1 MLIFKGSMEPTMTDA
16 HLEVDR
22 EAVIRMLA
30 LVPIEMQGQIRRQ
43 LAPLGV
49 VIDFVSKAV
58 EVSQLALSR
67 RSYHVALL
75 PAVLPDNGWWSLWG
89 EITLLNPRPEIL
101 VYAHKATFQL
111 WSGVLEIGGYD
122 VIVEPFSEE
131 ELQGAVTR
139 AARSFEERYDNNDED
154 RGQI

>member
-1 MLIFKGSMEPTMTDA
+1 MTNA
-16 HLEVDR
+16 HLELDQKPV
-22 EAVIRMLA
+22 VRMLA
-30 LVPIEMQGQIRRQ
+30 LVPVEMEGQIRRQ
-43 LAPLGV
+43 LGSLGV
-49 VIDFVSKAV
+49 VIDFVSKAA

-122 VIVEPFSEE
+122 LIVEPFTEE
-131 ELQGAVTR
+131 ELQRAVTR
-139 AARSFEERYDNNDED
+139 AARSFEERWFDSNDQD
-154 RGQI
+154 RGQL

>member
-1 MLIFKGSMEPTMTDA
+1 MEPNMTDA
-16 HLEVDR
+16 HLEVDQKP
-22 EAVIRMLA
+22 VVRMLA
-30 LVPIEMQGQIRRQ
+30 LVPVEMQGQIRRQ
-43 LAPLGV
+43 LASLGV

-67 RSYHVALL
+67 RSYYVALL
-75 PAVLPDNGWWSLWG
+75 PAELPDNGWWSLWG

-122 VIVEPFSEE
+122 VIVEPFTVE
-131 ELQGAVTR
+131 ELQRAVTR
-139 AARSFEERYDNNDED
+139 AARSFEERRFDSNDQD

>member
-1 MLIFKGSMEPTMTDA
+1 MEPNMTDA
-16 HLEVDR
+16 HLDVDR
-22 EAVIRMLA
+22 KPVVRMLA
-30 LVPIEMQGQIRRQ
+30 LVPLEMQGQIRRQ
-43 LAPLGV
+43 LASLGV
-49 VIDFVSKAV
+49 VVDFVSKAV
-58 EVSQLALSR
+58 EMSQLALSR

-75 PAVLPDNGWWSLWG
+75 PAELPDNGWWSLWG

-122 VIVEPFSEE
+122 VIVEPFTEE

-139 AARSFEERYDNNDED
+139 AARSFEERRFDSNDQES
-154 RGQI
+154 GQI

>member
-1 MLIFKGSMEPTMTDA
+1 MLILGSMEPNMTDA
-16 HLEVDR
+16 HLEVDQKP
-22 EAVIRMLA
+22 VVRMLA
-30 LVPIEMQGQIRRQ
+30 LAPVEMQRQIRRQ
-43 LAPLGV
+43 LAPLGL
-49 VIDFVSKAV
+49 VIDFVSKTV

-101 VYAHKATFQL
+101 VYAHEATFQL

-122 VIVEPFSEE
+122 LIVEPFTDE

-139 AARSFEERYDNNDED
+139 AARCFEERRIDSNDPD
-154 RGQI
+154 YGNT